1 MTVAILFWDV
11 LRYRLFEI
19 FSYGLTWSADGRTI
33 AFETSPNRACTGIS
47 LINLESRAVRP
58 LIPCDEA
65 EGLGAR
71 PGLAAGHQCS
81 PTLNAAAR
89 RSTVRAGGFCAD

>member
-1 MTVAILFWDV
+1 MAAIYVVNRDGSHLREV

-47 LINLESRAVRP
+47 LINLKSRAVRP
-58 LIPCDEA
+58 LIPCEKQKDS
-65 EGLGAR
+65 AR
-71 PGLAAGHQCS
+71 SPAWQPDTSAHQ
-81 PTLNAAAR
+81 P
-89 RSTVRAGGFCAD
+89 